1 MASGLIF
8 NLIPIMCCF
17 SGKVR
22 AVENT
27 RIFARA
33 MEDGVQFI
41 AYAMK
46 LDSPQDV
53 AMILPIPVKAGTKE
67 EEVKF
72 VNFEKYPMLFD
83 DLAKGFP
90 AEAGSDPFAARNGP
104 IPLGGETLKVQ
115 SVGAFEASFV
125 PSPQDF
131 ARLDPRFRL
140 PDGAWEKLPQYRD
153 YGFAVF
159 KLKEGISSVH
169 PLAFLFPSRHPERLF
184 FPTVHIHDGEVHEK
198 EKFDHTLYFQT
209 KQTGLRALTGC
220 DESEYAAVAFVKC
233 GFTRGLVDAGLH
245 VRRIKLQGELKNED
259 KILSFA

>member
-1 MASGLIF
+1 MASGLISHP
-8 NLIPIMCCF
+8 LPIMCCF

-27 RIFARA
+27 RIFARM
-33 MEDGVQFI
+33 MEDGMQSI

-46 LDSPQDV
+46 LDAPQEL

-67 EEVKF
+67 DQVRF
-72 VNFEKYPMLFD
+72 VNFEKYPVLFD
-83 DLAKGFP
+83 DLSRGFP
-90 AEAGSDPFAARNGP
+90 PEAGGEPLSRGPKPAAAPER
-104 IPLGGETLKVQ
+104 TLKVQ
-115 SVGAFEASFV
+115 SVGSFEASFV
-125 PSPQDF
+125 PSPKDF
-131 ARLDPRFRL
+131 TRLDARFRL

-159 KLKEGISSVH
+159 KLKQGVSSVH

-209 KQTGLRALTGC
+209 RQTGLRALAGC
-220 DESEYAAVAFVKC
+220 DESDYAAVAFVKC
-233 GFTRGLVDAGLH
+233 GLTGGLVEAGLH
-245 VRRIKLQGELKNED
+245 VRRIKLNGELKNED
-259 KILSFA
+259 KILSFS

>member
-1 MASGLIF
+1 
-8 NLIPIMCCF
+8 MCCF

-22 AVENT
+22 AVTNT

-33 MEDGVQFI
+33 MEDGMQFI
-41 AYAMK
+41 AYAMN
-46 LDSPQDV
+46 LDTPQDV
-53 AMILPIPVKAGTKE
+53 AMILPIPVKAGSKE
-67 EEVKF
+67 DQVKF

-90 AEAGSDPFAARNGP
+90 AEAGGRAFSKGPMPMAAP
-104 IPLGGETLKVQ
+104 EATLKVQ
-115 SVGAFEASFV
+115 SVGSFEASFV
-125 PSPQDF
+125 PSPKDF
-131 ARLDPRFRL
+131 TRLDARFRL

-159 KLKEGISSVH
+159 KLKQGNHSVH

-209 KQTGLRALTGC
+209 KQTGLRALAGC
-220 DESEYAAVAFVKC
+220 DESDYAAVAFVKC

-245 VRRIKLQGELKNED
+245 VRRIQLNGELKNED
-259 KILSFA
+259 KILSFS